1 MTSAGNEIERWTHR
15 QGGRAGKLV
24 EPVAS
29 PENDHL
35 LSVKSISS
43 MDHLL
48 HLPGRADSAY
58 SSFSGGSNVPEY
70 PAPSCQGE
78 YYCVPPEQA
87 PYMDSEYVTGIYHLS
102 AAHCALRSPQP
113 PKAPELSTH
122 SSSQSCGI
130 TPAQRTSNQGPPAL
144 AAPPLSP
151 PRHLESCN
159 STNRILDKPRE
170 RQGSA
175 GHCSMQPAPGVPHSQ
190 PAGRHG
196 PWRQHWDAVAEQG
209 VGPPREKPLENQGLS
224 SDFTK
229 VSKVQPLKTEENREW
244 SPSQQ
249 PTKRSNPHVFRRPSS
264 FIFQEYLKTD
274 SVANVPKILSAYNS
288 GHGNKIPKEMNSKS
302 YHQAHSNPSAVND
315 TQEVKQCPRGVCK
328 PGAREAALPSTV
340 PGPSQRKESLPC
352 AHGPLRAEWHSDMDQ
367 DVFED
372 SSELKYMENA
382 LLNKNAPRKLNSYA
396 DNNQCCDSEG
406 KIMSNIREPVPDQ
419 QNKVQRSPLSCSC
432 SAVEVEHPQCEELDQ
447 GRKQCCDGTSQ
458 MAFFRPE
465 STSQSLR
472 EIQKGNQGNNSSPD
486 LSTCL
491 EEEEPHIQKQQPVF
505 QTQLSRQLRGD
516 HAGEQITRQAT
527 PMLYY
532 LSAGKTTNVLHP
544 NKDSRSSPKEIPS
557 SSYAATAQCLET
569 QREGHQLQRSS
580 HHHQRSADDLQ
591 LQNKDLILRS
601 PASFTEESFQNDY
614 IEKLKVAQKKV
625 LKETSF
631 KRKDLQMSLPV
642 RLRQK
647 SSKRPSVEHL
657 RSFSLS
663 SASEDAKP
671 VPCSP
676 SHLESLE
683 SFNRNEEIRKPQK
696 GQAGGRKRV
705 TQEQKKLCY
714 SEPEKLN
721 HLMDKEISWSQVR
734 DETTEQGTVASR
746 RRDLENR
753 GKAFS
758 SSTVSRTELK
768 QIQHSALIKYM
779 ERKISQRP
787 GASQHLPVH
796 KPPLQERLSNPK
808 GPPGQTSNPN
818 GSRMM
823 QNDEVFCQLLSE
835 QKSPD
840 VFSPLPFA
848 PPLNVSSRCDPSQGD
863 RSCTSKCPSA
873 ESLPQTGDSASG
885 RASERPKSTPSSTQD
900 SCRCARGA
908 AAPRRSCGSCP
919 GTSSF
924 HDPEKDGAKS
934 GEHNDITGRVCGQD
948 KKEQTP
954 EIPIP
959 VPRGGSKESARVEEE
974 CRTQSLGGN
983 AALKHPEQQQQPAAP
998 EQGVHLHTAPAQPHQ
1013 GHKQPAKGL
1022 LAQETSMHSDHGDV
1036 PLDRDT
1042 HLPQR
1047 RLQSSQDQRDHELA
1061 LEIIAKDSSL
1071 VDILMPHPLRKTALD
1086 LMEGLF
1092 PVNISMLDKSRRKRG
1107 KAQHVQENEKSHG
1120 DGPEECPKSEHET
1133 KQRSKNPAC
1142 LRNQVLKRNR
1152 DSTNELD
1159 DITSKKLELMASLQS
1174 RLQALWEEQELVL
1187 LEVRECAKWGE
1198 ELEVL
1203 VRELCKP
1210 NEFERYLMFI
1220 GDLEKVLSLLLCLS
1234 SRLARVQNALSR
1246 ADGSTEPEEKQS
1258 LNERHKL
1265 LSRQREDAKDLK
1277 ENLDRRERVVSGI
1290 LAKYLTEQ
1298 QLQDYQHFVQVKTS
1312 LLIEQKDL
1320 EEQIKFFEEQL
1331 ENLEQSIP
1339 I

>member
-15 QGGRAGKLV
+15 QGGRTGKLL

-35 LSVKSISS
+35 LSVKSVSS

-48 HLPGRADSAY
+48 HLPRRADSAY
-58 SSFSGGSNVPEY
+58 SSFSGGSNIPEN
-70 PAPSCQGE
+70 PTPPCHGE
-78 YYCVPPEQA
+78 YICVPPEQA
-87 PYMDSEYVTGIYHLS
+87 PYMDSEYVTGIYNLS
-102 AAHCALRSPQP
+102 AAHSALRSPQP
-113 PKAPELSTH
+113 YTAPELS
-122 SSSQSCGI
+122 SSHGCGI
-130 TPAQRTSNQGPPAL
+130 APAQRSSNQGPPAL
-144 AAPPLSP
+144 AAPLLCP
-151 PRHLESCN
+151 PSRRESCD
-159 STNRILDKPRE
+159 TTHRHWDKAGD

-175 GHCSMQPAPGVPHSQ
+175 GQAAPAVQHRQPAD
-190 PAGRHG
+190 RDG
-196 PWRQHWDAVAEQG
+196 PWSQHWDALTEQD
-209 VGPPREKPLENQGLS
+209 VGPPREKPLENKGLS

-229 VSKVQPLKTEENREW
+229 VSKVQPLKTEENAEW
-244 SPSQQ
+244 NLSRQ
-249 PTKRSNPHVFRRPSS
+249 PTKRSNPHIFRRPSS

-328 PGAREAALPSTV
+328 AGAREAALPSTV

-352 AHGPLRAEWHSDMDQ
+352 AQGPVHAEWHSDTDQ

-382 LLNKNAPRKLNSYA
+382 LLNKNSPRKLNSYA
-396 DNNQCCDSEG
+396 DKNQCNDSEG
-406 KIMSNIREPVPDQ
+406 KIMSNIREPVPNQ

-432 SAVEVEHPQCEELDQ
+432 NAVGVGHSQCEELDQ
-447 GRKQCCDGTSQ
+447 GRKQGCDGISQ
-458 MAFFRPE
+458 MAFFRPKEE

-472 EIQKGNQGNNSSPD
+472 EVQKGNQGNNSSPD
-486 LSTCL
+486 LSRCL
-491 EEEEPHIQKQQPVF
+491 EQEEAPVQKQQPVF
-505 QTQLSRQLRGD
+505 QTQLSRQLRQD

-544 NKDSRSSPKEIPS
+544 NQDSKGSPKEIPS
-557 SSYAATAQCLET
+557 SSYAASAHCLEM

-614 IEKLKVAQKKV
+614 IEKLKMAQKKV

-647 SSKRPSVEHL
+647 SSKRPSIEHL

-676 SHLESLE
+676 PHLESLE
-683 SFNRNEEIRKPQK
+683 SFNRNEEIRRPQK
-696 GQAGGRKRV
+696 GDAGRRKRV
-705 TQEQKKLCY
+705 THEQKKLCY

-721 HLMDKEISWSQVR
+721 HLMDKEVLWGHVR
-734 DETTEQGTVASR
+734 DETTGQSTVASR

-758 SSTVSRTELK
+758 SSSVSRTELK

-787 GASQHLPVH
+787 GGSQHLPLH

-808 GPPGQTSNPN
+808 GPPGHISNPN
-818 GSRMM
+818 GSRKVK
-823 QNDEVFCQLLSE
+823 NDEVFCQLLSE

-840 VFSPLPFA
+840 VSPPLPFA
-848 PPLNVSSRCDPSQGD
+848 PPLKVSSRCDPNQGD
-863 RSCTSKCPSA
+863 SSCTSKCPSA
-873 ESLPQTGDSASG
+873 ESLPQTGGSATG
-885 RASERPKSTPSSTQD
+885 RVPERSKSTSSSTQD
-900 SCRCARGA
+900 ACRCARGA
-908 AAPRRSCGSCP
+908 AAPGRRCGSCP
-919 GTSSF
+919 SF
-924 HDPEKDGAKS
+924 RDAEEDGPKNH
-934 GEHNDITGRVCGQD
+934 EHSDTTGHVCGQD

-954 EIPIP
+954 ETPLP
-959 VPRGGSKESARVEEE
+959 VPKGGSKESARVEEE

-983 AALKHPEQQQQPAAP
+983 AALQHPEQQPAASP
-998 EQGVHLHTAPAQPHQ
+998 EQGMDLHAAPAEPHQ
-1013 GHKQPAKGL
+1013 GHKHAAKGL
-1022 LAQETSMHSDHGDV
+1022 LAQETSMHSNHDDV
-1036 PLDRDT
+1036 PLERDT

-1047 RLQSSQDQRDHELA
+1047 RLQTSQEQRYQELA
-1061 LEIIAKDSSL
+1061 MEIIAKDSSL

-1107 KAQHVQENEKSHG
+1107 KAQRVQENEKSHG

-1133 KQRSKNPAC
+1133 KQRSKDPASM
-1142 LRNQVLKRNR
+1142 RNQVLKRNR
-1152 DSTNELD
+1152 ESTNELD
-1159 DITSKKLELMASLQS
+1159 DITSKKLELMASLQC

-1203 VRELCKP
+1203 LRELCKP
-1210 NEFERYLMFI
+1210 KEFERYLMFI

-1246 ADGSTEPEEKQS
+1246 VDGSTEPEEKQS